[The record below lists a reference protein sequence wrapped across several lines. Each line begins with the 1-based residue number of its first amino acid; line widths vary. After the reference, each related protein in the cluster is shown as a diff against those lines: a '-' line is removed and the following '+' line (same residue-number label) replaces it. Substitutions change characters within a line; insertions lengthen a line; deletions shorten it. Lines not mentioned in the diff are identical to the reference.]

1 MVVSPEFFN
10 EAEHIFKDLGVKI
23 VTGQRGFIGLA
34 SDTESWLHEKIISW
48 VSAVEKIS
56 KVAVDEPQAAF
67 VALSKSVQNEWLFIQ
82 RVVAQS
88 ESAFSPLSDA
98 IKHHFIPSLFGSSCL
113 HVDLPSI

>member
-1 MVVSPEFFN
+1 M
-10 EAEHIFKDLGVKI
+10 
-23 VTGQRGFIGLA
+23 A
-34 SDTESWLHEKIISW
+34 SDTESWLHEKIRSW
-48 VSAVEKIS
+48 VSAVEKLS

-98 IKHHFIPSLFGSSCL
+98 IKHHFIPSLFGSSCNEL
-113 HVDLPSI
+113 EISLACRPTRHLGIGILDPVNTASA